1 MSRAGER
8 ANAGIMLLNETR
20 PRYIEHQL
28 HNSNGGIVMNVND
41 SDLPWAHNS
50 LPDTRQLSPSE
61 DDFNLICNVTF

>member
-41 SDLPWAHNS
+41 SDL
-50 LPDTRQLSPSE
+50 R
-61 DDFNLICNVTF
+61 